1 MVFSNSAC
9 WRRWVLRLL
18 RLFTDR
24 LLIWSLGMM
33 MVMIVNRKFCCH
45 TDACHIFAVGWSH
58 ALDGVLDEVL
68 SWDTVACL
76 AVAIVGMGAA

>member
-1 MVFSNSAC
+1 
-9 WRRWVLRLL
+9 
-18 RLFTDR
+18 
-24 LLIWSLGMM
+24 MM

-58 ALDGVLDEVL
+58 ALDGVLNEVL
-68 SWDTVACL
+68 SWDTVTCL